1 MTDSPKLLTWAREIY
16 TLSQAGLTY
25 SGNEYDLQR
34 YKRLQEITA
43 EMLASQS
50 ELSQQAVLQSF
61 TMQSGYATPK
71 IDVRGAVIR
80 DGKILL
86 VREKADGRWAM
97 PGGWGDIGDAPAA
110 MVAREVWEESGFRV
124 SVDKL
129 VGVYDANRFQPL
141 EFYHVYKLVFMCAIT
156 SGEATT
162 SIETLDVDFFEL
174 DNLPPL
180 SENRTNKRILDEV
193 FAHAAQPGRPTYFE

>member
-1 MTDSPKLLTWAREIY
+1 MTDSPQWLVLAREIY

-25 SGNEYDLQR
+25 SGNEYDIQR
-34 YKRLQEITA
+34 YKRLQEISA

-50 ELSQQAVLQSF
+50 ELSEETILQSF
-61 TMQSGYATPK
+61 SMQSGYATPK

-129 VGVYDANRFQPL
+129 VGVYDANRLQPL
-141 EFYHVYKLVFMCAIT
+141 EFYHVYKLIFMCAIT
-156 SGEATT
+156 SGQATT

-174 DNLPPL
+174 DKLPPL
-180 SENRTNKRILDEV
+180 SETRTNKRILDEV

>member
-1 MTDSPKLLTWAREIY
+1 MTDSPKWLVLAREVY

-25 SGNEYDLQR
+25 SGNEYDIQR
-34 YKRLQEITA
+34 YKRLQEISA

-50 ELSQQAVLQSF
+50 ELSQAAILQSF
-61 TMQSGYATPK
+61 SMQSGYATPK

-129 VGVYDANRFQPL
+129 VGVYDANRLQPL
-141 EFYHVYKLVFMCAIT
+141 EFYHVYKLIFMCAIT
-156 SGEATT
+156 SGQATT

-174 DNLPPL
+174 DKLPPL
-180 SENRTNKRILDEV
+180 SETRTNKRMLDEV

>member
-1 MTDSPKLLTWAREIY
+1 MTDSPKWLVLAREIY

-25 SGNEYDLQR
+25 SGNEYDIQR
-34 YKRLQEITA
+34 YKRLQEISA
-43 EMLASQS
+43 EMLAGQS
-50 ELSQQAVLQSF
+50 ELSRDTILQSYS
-61 TMQSGYATPK
+61 MQSGYATPK

-80 DGKILL
+80 EGKILL

-129 VGVYDANRFQPL
+129 VGVYDANRLQPL
-141 EFYHVYKLVFMCAIT
+141 EFYHVYKLIFMCAIT

-174 DNLPPL
+174 DKLPPL
-180 SENRTNKRILDEV
+180 SETRTNKRILDEV
-193 FAHAAQPGRPTYFE
+193 FAHAAQPGRATYFE

>member
-1 MTDSPKLLTWAREIY
+1 MTDSPKWLVLAREIY

-25 SGNEYDLQR
+25 SGNEYDIQR
-34 YKRLQEITA
+34 YKRLQEISA

-50 ELSQQAVLQSF
+50 ELSREAILQSF
-61 TMQSGYATPK
+61 SMQSGYATPK

-129 VGVYDANRFQPL
+129 VGVYDANRLQPL
-141 EFYHVYKLVFMCAIT
+141 EFYHVYKLIFMCAIT
-156 SGEATT
+156 SGQATT

-174 DNLPPL
+174 DKLPPL
-180 SENRTNKRILDEV
+180 SETRTNKRILDEV
-193 FAHAAQPGRPTYFE
+193 FAHAAQPGRATYFE

>member
-1 MTDSPKLLTWAREIY
+1 MTETPKWLDWAREIY
-16 TLSQAGLTY
+16 SLSQAGITY
-25 SGNEYDLQR
+25 SGNDYDIQR
-34 YKRLQEITA
+34 YQRLQEITA

-50 ELSQQAVLQSF
+50 ELSKQTVLQSF
-61 TMQSGYATPK
+61 SMQHGYATPK

-86 VREKADGRWAM
+86 VRERTDGRWAM

-124 SVDKL
+124 NVDKL
-129 VGVYDANRFQPL
+129 VGVYDANRLQPL
-141 EFYHVYKLVFMCAIT
+141 EFYHLYKLIFLCSIT
-156 SGEATT
+156 SGSATP
-162 SIETLDVDFFEL
+162 SIETLDVEFFGM

-180 SENRTNKRILDEV
+180 SETRTNIRILNEV
-193 FAHAAQPGRPTYFE
+193 FAHYENPGRPTFFE

>member
-1 MTDSPKLLTWAREIY
+1 MTDSPKWLVLAREVY

-25 SGNEYDLQR
+25 SGNEYDIQR
-34 YKRLQEITA
+34 YKRLQEISA

-50 ELSQQAVLQSF
+50 ELSQAAILQSF
-61 TMQSGYATPK
+61 SMQSGYATPK

-129 VGVYDANRFQPL
+129 VGVYDANRLQPL
-141 EFYHVYKLVFMCAIT
+141 EFYHVYKLIFMCAIT

-174 DNLPPL
+174 DKLPPL
-180 SENRTNKRILDEV
+180 SETRTNKRMLDEV

>member
-1 MTDSPKLLTWAREIY
+1 MTDSPKWLVLAREIY

-25 SGNEYDLQR
+25 SGNEYDIQR
-34 YKRLQEITA
+34 YKRLQEISA

-50 ELSQQAVLQSF
+50 ELSRDAILQSF
-61 TMQSGYATPK
+61 SMQSGYATPK

-129 VGVYDANRFQPL
+129 LGVYDANRLQPL
-141 EFYHVYKLVFMCAIT
+141 EFYHVYKLIFMCAIT
-156 SGEATT
+156 SGEATP

-174 DNLPPL
+174 DKLPPL
-180 SENRTNKRILDEV
+180 SETRTNKRILDEV
-193 FAHAAQPGRPTYFE
+193 FAHAAQPGRATYFE

>member
-1 MTDSPKLLTWAREIY
+1 MTDSPKWIAWTREIY
-16 TLSQAGLTY
+16 SLAQAGITY
-25 SGNEYDLQR
+25 SANEYDIFR

-43 EMLASQS
+43 EIIANQS
-50 ELSQQAVLQSF
+50 ELSKETVLQSF
-61 TMQSGYATPK
+61 SMQTGYATPK

-86 VREKADGRWAM
+86 VREKADGKWAM

-129 VGVYDANRFQPL
+129 VGVYDANRIQPF
-141 EFYHVYKLVFMCAIT
+141 EFYHVYKLVFLCSIT
-156 SGEATT
+156 SGQATT
-162 SIETLDVDFFEL
+162 SMETLDVDFFEL

-180 SENRTNKRILDEV
+180 SEIRTNKKILDEV
-193 FAHAAQPGRPTYFE
+193 FAHFEHAGRTTYFE